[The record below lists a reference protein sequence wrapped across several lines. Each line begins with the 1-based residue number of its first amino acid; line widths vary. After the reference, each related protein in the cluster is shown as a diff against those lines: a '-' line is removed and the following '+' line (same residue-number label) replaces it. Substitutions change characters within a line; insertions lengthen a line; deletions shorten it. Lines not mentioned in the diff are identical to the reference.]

1 MMLAGENMR
10 LVWASR
16 LLLLTL
22 CVSALQGQSGPPRV
36 IAPGVWFL
44 LGDSHKGY
52 SNTIVIEMKDY
63 LIVVDANYPGRA
75 RELQQGLASS
85 E

>member
-22 CVSALQGQSGPPRV
+22 CVSALQGQSGPPRL

-44 LGDSHKGY
+44 
-52 SNTIVIEMKDY
+52 
-63 LIVVDANYPGRA
+63 
-75 RELQQGLASS
+75 GLASS